1 MNFVDLLENYLILKE
16 RDKDLYYDVKD
27 NIDKYKSFI
36 YDNLAYDIIIKDD
49 FIKLEKIPGIPEE
62 WMGINEF
69 TEIKEYIFFIL
80 LITFLED
87 KNKEEQF
94 ILSSITEYIEH
105 NYPDEKI
112 EWTIFKNRKSLIKVM
127 KFAIDSGII
136 KKNDG
141 SEEEFSKSETG
152 DVLYE
157 STGLS
162 RYIVRRFSK
171 NIEDSESYED
181 LLGDEFS
188 GISKDLGTVRKN
200 RVFRRLLLS
209 PVVYNDENDND
220 NGDYDYIKSKR
231 SFIRNTFEENLG
243 WDIHIHKNGAL
254 AALENSN
261 EVKDIF
267 PNKKGESA
275 AVLFINKEVRRNINS
290 GNLKKEDNDTVVMS
304 NSEFDEFIIE
314 VRRTHGHGFT
324 KTLRDVSEQVFIN
337 IIRNFMKDFSMIRE
351 EKDFTILMPIIGKV
365 LGEYPE
371 DYKGEAKDE

>member
-27 NIDKYKSFI
+27 NRDKYKSFI

-127 KFAIDSGII
+127 KFAIDIGII

-181 LLGDEFS
+181 LLGAEFS

-209 PVVYNDENDND
+209 PVVYNDEND

>member
-16 RDKDLYYDVKD
+16 RDKELYYDVKD

-127 KFAIDSGII
+127 KFAIDIGII

-181 LLGDEFS
+181 LLSDEFS

-209 PVVYNDENDND
+209 PVVYNDEND

-275 AVLFINKEVRRNINS
+275 VVLFINKEIRRNINS
-290 GNLKKEDNDTVVMS
+290 GNFKKEDNDTVVMS
-304 NSEFDEFIIE
+304 NLEFDGFIIE
-314 VRRTHGHGFT
+314 VRKTHGHGFT
-324 KTLRDVSEQVFIN
+324 KTLRDVSDQVFIN
-337 IIRNFMKDFSMIRE
+337 LIRNFMKDFSMIRE

>member
-127 KFAIDSGII
+127 KFAIDIGII

-188 GISKDLGTVRKN
+188 EISKDLGTVRKN

-209 PVVYNDENDND
+209 PVVYNDEND

>member
-16 RDKDLYYDVKD
+16 RDKDIYYDVKD

-127 KFAIDSGII
+127 KFDIDIGII
-136 KKNDG
+136 IKNDG

-181 LLGDEFS
+181 LLGAEFS

-209 PVVYNDENDND
+209 PVVYNDEND

>member
-127 KFAIDSGII
+127 KFAIDIGII

-181 LLGDEFS
+181 LLSDEFS

-209 PVVYNDENDND
+209 PVVYNDEND

-254 AALENSN
+254 AVLENSN
-261 EVKDIF
+261 EIKDIF

-275 AVLFINKEVRRNINS
+275 AVLFINKEIRRNINS
-290 GNLKKEDNDTVVMS
+290 GNFKKEDNDTVVMS
-304 NSEFDEFIIE
+304 NLEFDEFIIE
-314 VRRTHGHGFT
+314 VRKTHGHGFT
-324 KTLRDVSEQVFIN
+324 KTLRDASDQVFIN

>member
-127 KFAIDSGII
+127 KFAIDIGII

-209 PVVYNDENDND
+209 PVVYNDENDN
-220 NGDYDYIKSKR
+220 GDYDYIKSKR

-254 AALENSN
+254 AVLENSN
-261 EVKDIF
+261 EIKDIF

-275 AVLFINKEVRRNINS
+275 VVLFINKEIRRNINS
-290 GNLKKEDNDTVVMS
+290 GNFKKEDNDTVVMS
-304 NSEFDEFIIE
+304 NLEFDGFIIE
-314 VRRTHGHGFT
+314 VRKTHGHGFT
-324 KTLRDVSEQVFIN
+324 KTLRDASDQVFIN

>member
-127 KFAIDSGII
+127 KFAIDIGII

-209 PVVYNDENDND
+209 PVVYNDENDN
-220 NGDYDYIKSKR
+220 GDYDYIKSKR

-290 GNLKKEDNDTVVMS
+290 GNLKKEDNDTVVMR

>member
-16 RDKDLYYDVKD
+16 RDRELYYDVKD
-27 NIDKYKSFI
+27 NIDKYKNFI

-105 NYPDEKI
+105 NYPNEKI

-127 KFAIDSGII
+127 KFAIDIGII

-141 SEEEFSKSETG
+141 SEEEFSKSEAG

-162 RYIVRRFSK
+162 RYIVRRFNK
-171 NIEDSESYED
+171 DIEDIESYED
-181 LLGDEFS
+181 LLSTEFS

-209 PVVYNDENDND
+209 PVIYNDEND

-243 WDIHIHKNGAL
+243 WDIHVHKNGAL
-254 AALENSN
+254 AVLENSN

-267 PNKKGESA
+267 PNKKGESL
-275 AVLFINKEVRRNINS
+275 AVLFINKEIRSRIKS
-290 GNLKKEDNDTVVMS
+290 GKLKKEDNDTVIMS
-304 NSEFDEFIIE
+304 NVEFDEFIIE
-314 VRRTHGHGFT
+314 VRKTHGHGFT
-324 KTLRDVSEQVFIN
+324 KTLRDASEEVFIN
-337 IIRNFMKDFSMIRE
+337 IIRSFMKDFSMIRE
-351 EKDFTILMPIIGKV
+351 EKGFTILMPIIGKV

>member
-127 KFAIDSGII
+127 KFAIDIGII

-141 SEEEFSKSETG
+141 IEEEFSKSETG

-209 PVVYNDENDND
+209 PVVYNDEND

>member
-16 RDKDLYYDVKD
+16 RDKELYYDVKD

-94 ILSSITEYIEH
+94 ILSTITEYIEH

-127 KFAIDSGII
+127 KFAIDIGII

-171 NIEDSESYED
+171 DIEDSESYED
-181 LLGDEFS
+181 LLSDEFS

-209 PVVYNDENDND
+209 PVVYNDENDN
-220 NGDYDYIKSKR
+220 GDYDYIKSKR
-231 SFIRNTFEENLG
+231 SFIRSTFEENLG
-243 WDIHIHKNGAL
+243 WDIHVHKNGAL
-254 AALENSN
+254 AVLENSN

-314 VRRTHGHGFT
+314 VRKTHGHGFT
-324 KTLRDVSEQVFIN
+324 KTLRDASEEVFIN
-337 IIRNFMKDFSMIRE
+337 IIRSFMKEFCMIRE
-351 EKDFTILMPIIGKV
+351 ESDFTILMPIIGKV

>member
-16 RDKDLYYDVKD
+16 RDKDLYYDFKD

-127 KFAIDSGII
+127 KFAIDIGII

-209 PVVYNDENDND
+209 PVVYNDEND

>member
-94 ILSSITEYIEH
+94 ILSTITEYIEH

-127 KFAIDSGII
+127 KFAIDIGII

-181 LLGDEFS
+181 LLSDEFS

-209 PVVYNDENDND
+209 PVVYNDENDN
-220 NGDYDYIKSKR
+220 GDYDYIKSKR
-231 SFIRNTFEENLG
+231 SFIRSTFEENLG
-243 WDIHIHKNGAL
+243 WDIHVHKNGAL
-254 AALENSN
+254 AVLENSN

-314 VRRTHGHGFT
+314 VRKTHGHGFT

>member
-49 FIKLEKIPGIPEE
+49 FIKLEKIPVIPEE

-127 KFAIDSGII
+127 KFAIDIGII

-181 LLGDEFS
+181 LLGAEFS

-209 PVVYNDENDND
+209 PVVYNDEND

>member
-36 YDNLAYDIIIKDD
+36 YDNHAYDIIIKDD

-127 KFAIDSGII
+127 KFAIDIGII

-171 NIEDSESYED
+171 DIEDSESYED
-181 LLGDEFS
+181 LLSDEFS

-209 PVVYNDENDND
+209 PVVYNDENDN
-220 NGDYDYIKSKR
+220 GDYDYIKSKR
-231 SFIRNTFEENLG
+231 SFIRSTFEENLG
-243 WDIHIHKNGAL
+243 WDIHVHKNGAL
-254 AALENSN
+254 AVLENSN

-314 VRRTHGHGFT
+314 VRKTHGHGFT
-324 KTLRDVSEQVFIN
+324 KTLRDASEEVFIN
-337 IIRNFMKDFSMIRE
+337 IIRSFMKEFCMIRE
-351 EKDFTILMPIIGKV
+351 ESDFTILMPIIGKV

>member
-16 RDKDLYYDVKD
+16 RDKDLYYDIKD

-127 KFAIDSGII
+127 KFAIDIGII

-181 LLGDEFS
+181 LLSDEFS

-209 PVVYNDENDND
+209 PVVYNDEND

-290 GNLKKEDNDTVVMS
+290 GNFKKEDNDTVVMS
-304 NSEFDEFIIE
+304 NLEFDGFIIE
-314 VRRTHGHGFT
+314 VRKTHGHGFT

>member
-16 RDKDLYYDVKD
+16 RDKDLYYDAKD

-94 ILSSITEYIEH
+94 ILSTITEYIEH

-127 KFAIDSGII
+127 KFAIDIGII

-171 NIEDSESYED
+171 DIEDSESYED
-181 LLGDEFS
+181 LLSDEFS

-209 PVVYNDENDND
+209 PVVYNDENDN
-220 NGDYDYIKSKR
+220 GDYDYIKSKR
-231 SFIRNTFEENLG
+231 SFIRSTFEENLG
-243 WDIHIHKNGAL
+243 WDIHVHKNGAL
-254 AALENSN
+254 AVLENSN

-314 VRRTHGHGFT
+314 VRKTHGHGFT

>member
-16 RDKDLYYDVKD
+16 RDKDLYYDAKD

-62 WMGINEF
+62 WMGISEF

-112 EWTIFKNRKSLIKVM
+112 EWTIFKNRKS
-127 KFAIDSGII
+127 
-136 KKNDG
+136 
-141 SEEEFSKSETG
+141 ETG

-181 LLGDEFS
+181 LLRDEFS

-209 PVVYNDENDND
+209 PVVYNDEND

-314 VRRTHGHGFT
+314 VRKTHGHGFT

-351 EKDFTILMPIIGKV
+351 EEDITILMPIIGKV

>member
-127 KFAIDSGII
+127 KFAIDIGII

-171 NIEDSESYED
+171 DIEDSESYED
-181 LLGDEFS
+181 LLSDEFS

-209 PVVYNDENDND
+209 PVVYNDENDN
-220 NGDYDYIKSKR
+220 GDYDYIKSKR
-231 SFIRNTFEENLG
+231 SFIRSTFEENLG
-243 WDIHIHKNGAL
+243 WDIHVHKNGAL
-254 AALENSN
+254 AVLENSN

>member
-1 MNFVDLLENYLILKE
+1 MRFTDLLENYIILKDN
-16 RDKDLYYDVKD
+16 DKELYYDIKD
-27 NIDKYKSFI
+27 NINDYMNMIKEYLSYK
-36 YDNLAYDIIIKDD
+36 LIIKDN
-49 FIKLEKIPGIPEE
+49 FIKLEKVPANPQGF
-62 WMGINEF
+62 MGIKEF
-69 TEIKEYIFFIL
+69 DSIKEYVFFMIL
-80 LITFLED
+80 LIFLED
-87 KNKEEQF
+87 KNNEEQF
-94 ILSSITEYIEH
+94 ILSNLTEYIKQ
-105 NYPDEKI
+105 NYSEEKI
-112 EWTIFKNRKSLIKVM
+112 DWTKQKNRRCLINVI
-127 KFAIDSGII
+127 KFAIDIGII
-136 KKNDG
+136 KRNDG
-141 SEEEFSKSETG
+141 DEELYSKDETR

-188 GISKDLGTVRKN
+188 GISRDLGTVRKN

-209 PVVYNDENDND
+209 PVVYNDENDN
-220 NGDYDYIKSKR
+220 GDSDYIKSKR

>member
-127 KFAIDSGII
+127 KFAIDIGII

-181 LLGDEFS
+181 LLSDEFS

-209 PVVYNDENDND
+209 PVIYNDEND

-231 SFIRNTFEENLG
+231 GFIRNTFEENLG

-254 AALENSN
+254 AVLENSN

-275 AVLFINKEVRRNINS
+275 VVLFINKEVRRNINS

>member
-127 KFAIDSGII
+127 KFAIDIGII

-209 PVVYNDENDND
+209 PVIYNDEND

-231 SFIRNTFEENLG
+231 GFIRNTFEENLG

-304 NSEFDEFIIE
+304 NLEFDGFIIE
-314 VRRTHGHGFT
+314 VRKTHGHGFT
-324 KTLRDVSEQVFIN
+324 KTLRDASDQVFIN

>member
-49 FIKLEKIPGIPEE
+49 FIKLEKIPVIPEE

-127 KFAIDSGII
+127 KFAIDIGII

-209 PVVYNDENDND
+209 PVVYNYEND

>member
-127 KFAIDSGII
+127 KFAIDIGII

-209 PVVYNDENDND
+209 PVVYNDENDN
-220 NGDYDYIKSKR
+220 GDYDYIKSKR

-254 AALENSN
+254 AVLENSN
-261 EVKDIF
+261 EIKDIF

-275 AVLFINKEVRRNINS
+275 VVLFINKEIRRNINS
-290 GNLKKEDNDTVVMS
+290 GNFKKEDNDTVVMS
-304 NSEFDEFIIE
+304 NLEFDGFIIE
-314 VRRTHGHGFT
+314 VRKTHGHGFT

-351 EKDFTILMPIIGKV
+351 EKDFTILMPIIWKV

>member
-127 KFAIDSGII
+127 KFAIDIGII

-209 PVVYNDENDND
+209 PVVYNDENDN
-220 NGDYDYIKSKR
+220 GDYDYIKSKR

-254 AALENSN
+254 AVLENSN
-261 EVKDIF
+261 EIKDIF

-275 AVLFINKEVRRNINS
+275 VVLFINKEIRRNINS
-290 GNLKKEDNDTVVMS
+290 GNFKKEENDTVVMS
-304 NSEFDEFIIE
+304 NLEFDGFIIE
-314 VRRTHGHGFT
+314 VRKTHGHGFT
-324 KTLRDVSEQVFIN
+324 KTLRDASDQVFIN

>member
-36 YDNLAYDIIIKDD
+36 YDNLSYDIIIKDD

-127 KFAIDSGII
+127 KFAIDIGII

-209 PVVYNDENDND
+209 PVVYNDENDN
-220 NGDYDYIKSKR
+220 GDYDYIKSKR

-290 GNLKKEDNDTVVMS
+290 GNLKKEDNDTVVMR

>member
-16 RDKDLYYDVKD
+16 RDKDLYYDAKD

-127 KFAIDSGII
+127 KFAIDIGII

-209 PVVYNDENDND
+209 PVVYNDENDN
-220 NGDYDYIKSKR
+220 GDYDYIKSKR

-254 AALENSN
+254 AVLENSN
-261 EVKDIF
+261 EIKDIF

-275 AVLFINKEVRRNINS
+275 VVLFINKEIRRNINS
-290 GNLKKEDNDTVVMS
+290 GNFKKEDNDTVVMS
-304 NSEFDEFIIE
+304 NLEFDGFIIE
-314 VRRTHGHGFT
+314 VRKTHGHGFT

>member
-80 LITFLED
+80 LIIFLED

-127 KFAIDSGII
+127 KFAIDIGII

-209 PVVYNDENDND
+209 PVVYNDENDN
-220 NGDYDYIKSKR
+220 GDYDYIKSKR

-254 AALENSN
+254 AVLENSN

-304 NSEFDEFIIE
+304 NLEFDGFIIE
-314 VRRTHGHGFT
+314 VRKTHGHGFT

>member
-27 NIDKYKSFI
+27 NIDKYKDFI

-105 NYPDEKI
+105 NYPNEKI

-127 KFAIDSGII
+127 KFAIDIGII

-141 SEEEFSKSETG
+141 SEEEFSKSEAG

-162 RYIVRRFSK
+162 RYIVRRFNK
-171 NIEDSESYED
+171 DIEDIESYED
-181 LLGDEFS
+181 LLSTEFS
-188 GISKDLGTVRKN
+188 GISRDLGTVRKN

-209 PVVYNDENDND
+209 PVIYNDEND
-220 NGDYDYIKSKR
+220 NGDYDYIKNKR
-231 SFIRNTFEENLG
+231 SFIRNVFEENLG
-243 WDIHIHKNGAL
+243 WDIHVHKNGAL
-254 AALENSN
+254 AVLENSN

-267 PNKKGESA
+267 PNKKGESS
-275 AVLFINKEVRRNINS
+275 AVLFINKEIRNRIKS
-290 GNLKKEDNDTVVMS
+290 GDLKREDNDTVIMS
-304 NSEFDEFIIE
+304 NVEFDEFVIE
-314 VRRTHGHGFT
+314 VRKTHGHGFT
-324 KTLRDVSEQVFIN
+324 KILRDASESVFIN

-351 EKDFTILMPIIGKV
+351 EENFTILMPIIGKV

>member
-127 KFAIDSGII
+127 KFAIDIGII

-209 PVVYNDENDND
+209 PVVYNDENDN
-220 NGDYDYIKSKR
+220 GDYDYIKSKR

-254 AALENSN
+254 AVLENSN
-261 EVKDIF
+261 EIKDIF

-275 AVLFINKEVRRNINS
+275 AVLFINKEIRRNINS
-290 GNLKKEDNDTVVMS
+290 GNFKKEDNDTVVMS
-304 NSEFDEFIIE
+304 NLEFDGFIIE
-314 VRRTHGHGFT
+314 VRKTHGHGFT
-324 KTLRDVSEQVFIN
+324 KTLRDASDQVFIN

>member
-16 RDKDLYYDVKD
+16 RDKDLYYDAKD

-127 KFAIDSGII
+127 KFAIDIGII

-181 LLGDEFS
+181 LLSDEFS

-209 PVVYNDENDND
+209 PVVYNDEND

-254 AALENSN
+254 AVLENSN

-314 VRRTHGHGFT
+314 VRKTHGHGFT
-324 KTLRDVSEQVFIN
+324 KTLRDASEEVFIN
-337 IIRNFMKDFSMIRE
+337 IIRSFMKEFCMIRE
-351 EKDFTILMPIIGKV
+351 ESDFTILMPIIGKV

>member
-127 KFAIDSGII
+127 KFAIDIGII

-209 PVVYNDENDND
+209 PVVYNDENDN
-220 NGDYDYIKSKR
+220 GDYDYIKSKR
-231 SFIRNTFEENLG
+231 GFIRNTFEENLG

-314 VRRTHGHGFT
+314 VRKTHGHGFT

>member
-127 KFAIDSGII
+127 KFAIDIGII

-209 PVVYNDENDND
+209 PVIYNDEND

-231 SFIRNTFEENLG
+231 GFIRNTFEENLG

-254 AALENSN
+254 AVLENSN
-261 EVKDIF
+261 EIKDIF

-275 AVLFINKEVRRNINS
+275 VVLFINKEIRRNINS
-290 GNLKKEDNDTVVMS
+290 GNFKKEDNDTVVMS
-304 NSEFDEFIIE
+304 NLEFDGFIIE
-314 VRRTHGHGFT
+314 VRKTHGHGFT
-324 KTLRDVSEQVFIN
+324 KTLRDASDQVFIN